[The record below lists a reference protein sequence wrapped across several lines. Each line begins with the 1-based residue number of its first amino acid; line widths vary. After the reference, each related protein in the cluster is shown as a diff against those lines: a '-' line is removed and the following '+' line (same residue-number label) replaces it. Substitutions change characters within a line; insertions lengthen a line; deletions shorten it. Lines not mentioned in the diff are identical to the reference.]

1 MAADRTMTME
11 KGETMKRFMI
21 FGIVLLCCL
30 SVSSVWG
37 GDAGPAKPSP
47 KDKCPVCGMF
57 VAKYPDFLA
66 AIRYRDG
73 SRFFFDGAKDM
84 FKYYF
89 DIEKYHPARKQSDIE
104 AVYVTD
110 YYNLSPTNAYEA
122 TYIVGSDIYGPMGRE
137 LIPFESE
144 TDAEEFMKDHK
155 GNRILRF
162 KNIKPS
168 VIDKLD

>member
-1 MAADRTMTME
+1 VC
-11 KGETMKRFMI
+11 G
-21 FGIVLLCCL
+21 LL
-30 SVSSVWG
+30 SGPSVWG
-37 GDAGPAKPSP
+37 GDTVPAKPSP

-66 AIRYRDG
+66 AIEFRDG

-89 DIEKYHPARKQSDIE
+89 EIEKYHPARKQSDIE

-110 YYNLSPTNAYEA
+110 YYDLSPINAYEA

-137 LIPFESE
+137 LIPFEKQG
-144 TDAEEFMKDHK
+144 DAEAFMKDHRGK
-155 GNRILRF
+155 SLLKF
-162 KNIKPS
+162 KDVTLPLVKS
-168 VIDKLD
+168 LD